1 MNKKMMRKIYN
12 YFHQIQATG
21 SSTLPPLQ
29 QLEDFDDDMDDK
41 EDISNTD
48 EDDYHL
54 FFYDLL

>member
-1 MNKKMMRKIYN
+1 MRKIYN